1 MVVFV
6 RLDIERVQTSS
17 WTLPCLTGTY
27 MPPEDGPRGQEQWD
41 EFMDTF
47 LFILNGYVG
56 ILR

>member
-27 MPPEDGPRGQEQWD
+27 MPPEDGPRGPRGQEQ
-41 EFMDTF
+41 
-47 LFILNGYVG
+47 
-56 ILR
+56 